1 MDSSWPGS
9 QLHQRIDG
17 LESREK
23 QRLRFRRPEERPETP
38 ESRPETPESRP
49 GSGGGDGRGK
59 QRDGKKVRMVQYPY
73 KPLLPRDGFSWVKY
87 GQKKLTTGD
96 NMMRLY
102 FQCGLRTSHA
112 CPARRTVDLSCCDPS
127 AHLLLNYHST
137 HNHPPH
143 YHAAA
148 ATTTTSP
155 GTLPKGPSVK
165 DRATVTKDSA
175 AVTAGGA
182 ATAAAVD
189 CVNSSPASKRAAVKE
204 DATAAKAGSP
214 ASSPSCLPARCSFS
228 LRESCA

>member
-1 MDSSWPGS
+1 IVQILRIPSFKGDPNTQDDGDHDHHDASRSLQARGSHDRPSQNMDSSWPGS

-96 NMMRLY
+96 NMM
-102 FQCGLRTSHA
+102 
-112 CPARRTVDLSCCDPS
+112 
-127 AHLLLNYHST
+127 
-137 HNHPPH
+137 
-143 YHAAA
+143 
-148 ATTTTSP
+148 
-155 GTLPKGPSVK
+155 
-165 DRATVTKDSA
+165 
-175 AVTAGGA
+175 
-182 ATAAAVD
+182 
-189 CVNSSPASKRAAVKE
+189 
-204 DATAAKAGSP
+204 
-214 ASSPSCLPARCSFS
+214 
-228 LRESCA
+228 